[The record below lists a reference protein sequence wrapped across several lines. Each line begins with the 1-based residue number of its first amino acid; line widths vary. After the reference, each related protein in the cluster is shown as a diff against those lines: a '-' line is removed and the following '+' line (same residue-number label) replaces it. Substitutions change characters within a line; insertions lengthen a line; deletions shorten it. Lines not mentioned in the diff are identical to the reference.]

1 MVYLREIIK
10 QNRETLLQFN
20 NLESVAYLYIINSDK
35 LFDSNFEL
43 SPEEQIA
50 LKGYKGEDCQE
61 NEIRRIISRSP
72 IKGVNALSNIYK
84 LSGLYLASK
93 SLLKGEL
100 INRFK
105 NASIK
110 EKYFLSKIEPDLL
123 NNFNKNLQIESEPI
137 SLIIKNIIDDEVISN
152 SELDNAISDVIDS
165 DIDIQILIILEDL
178 EKKLLQTKYLNQ
190 DANNLVRNIL
200 NNFSNA
206 IKKITQNRRK
216 NHNEYEINDEYD
228 VQDILYVILKSVF
241 PNLKDED
248 PIQKSGG
255 KGTRIDLILREE
267 EILIEVKM
275 IKTSDY
281 TESKF
286 IDELKIDIE
295 SYHGSPW
302 IKTLFCFVYD
312 PFNKTRDIANFTD
325 LNGIRE
331 KSGKRFNVEVIVV
344 K

>member
-10 QNRETLLQFN
+10 YNKEKLLQFN
-20 NLESVAYLYIINSDK
+20 NIEVVAYLYINNPEK
-35 LFDSNFEL
+35 LFDVDFDL

-50 LKGYKGEDCQE
+50 LKGYK
-61 NEIRRIISRSP
+61 NETCEIDKIKQIISKKP
-72 IKGVNALSNIYK
+72 IKGVSALSNIYK

-93 SLLKGEL
+93 SLLKAEL
-100 INRFK
+100 LKRYTNG
-105 NASIK
+105 SI
-110 EKYFLSKIEPDLL
+110 EDKYFLSKIEPSLSGKL
-123 NNFNKNLQIESEPI
+123 NNEVFETDSI
-137 SLIIKNIIDDEVISN
+137 SVIIKNIINTENTQNKVLDDA
-152 SELDNAISDVIDS
+152 LSDLINN
-165 DIDIQILIILEDL
+165 DIDIKTLIILEDL

-190 DANNLVRNIL
+190 DANELVRNVL

-206 IKKITQNRRK
+206 IKKVTQNRRK
-216 NHNEYEINDEYD
+216 GHDNYEINDEYD
-228 VQDILYVILKSVF
+228 VQDVLYVILKAVF

-248 PIQKSGG
+248 PIQKIGG

-325 LNGIRE
+325 LNGMRE
-331 KSGKRFNVEVIVV
+331 KNGKKFNVEVIVV

>member
-10 QNRETLLQFN
+10 NSREALLQFN
-20 NLESVAYLYIINSDK
+20 NIETVAYLYVNNPDS
-35 LFDSNFEL
+35 LFENDFDL
-43 SPEEQIA
+43 SPEEQTA
-50 LKGYKGEDCQE
+50 LKGYRGEESIEEVKQ
-61 NEIRRIISRSP
+61 IVARKP
-72 IKGVNALSNIYK
+72 IKGVSALTNIYK

-93 SLLKGEL
+93 PLLKTEL
-100 INRFK
+100 KSKFHNGNIQ
-105 NASIK
+105 
-110 EKYFLSKIEPDLL
+110 EKYFLSKIEPDL
-123 NNFNKNLQIESEPI
+123 F
-137 SLIIKNIIDDEVISN
+137 DEVKQGLSKPDSISVIIEAILNIEAISN
-152 SELDNAISDVIDS
+152 SELDNAIQDIVVGN
-165 DIDIQILIILEDL
+165 IDIQTLIILEDL
-178 EKKLLQTKYLNQ
+178 ESKLLQTKYLNQ
-190 DANNLVRNIL
+190 GANDLLKNIL
-200 NNFSNA
+200 CNFSNA
-206 IKKITQNRRK
+206 VKKITQSRRK
-216 NHNEYEINDEYD
+216 NHSEYEINDEYD

-275 IKTSDY
+275 IKKSDY

-331 KSGKRFNVEVIVV
+331 KDGKRFNVEVIVV
-344 K
+344 N

>member
-10 QNRETLLQFN
+10 NSKEKLLQFN
-20 NLESVAYLYIINSDK
+20 NIESVAYLYVVNSNN
-35 LFDSNFEL
+35 LFEDNFDL

-50 LKGYKGEDCQE
+50 IKGYK
-61 NEIRRIISRSP
+61 NEICETDEIKQIVSKKP
-72 IKGVNALSNIYK
+72 IKGVSALSNIFK

-93 SLLKGEL
+93 SLLEDEL
-100 INRFK
+100 LKRHNSG
-105 NASIK
+105 SIK
-110 EKYFLSKIEPDLL
+110 EKYFLSKIEPSLL
-123 NNFNKNLQIESEPI
+123 DNFNDEVFGTDSI
-137 SLIIKNIIDDEVISN
+137 SVIIKNIINTEDICNDV
-152 SELDNAISDVIDS
+152 LDAAVRDIINK
-165 DIDIQILIILEDL
+165 DIDIKTLIILEDL

-190 DANNLVRNIL
+190 DANNLVKNVL

-206 IKKITQNRRK
+206 IKKIIQNRRK
-216 NHNEYEINDEYD
+216 NHNEYEIKDEYD
-228 VQDILYVILKSVF
+228 VQDVLYVILKSVF

-275 IKTSDY
+275 IKASDY

-331 KSGKRFNVEVIVV
+331 KDGKRFNVETIVV
-344 K
+344 N